1 MKTILND
8 ELISFLNESHNE
20 YLAVTNIKEI
30 LLKNGFKELKENE
43 KWILKENSS
52 YFFSRNSNSLIAF
65 KTPYKIH
72 KDELYFK
79 IVSTHLDSPSLK
91 LKENPALIENGY
103 EKWKVEVYGGLIY
116 QSYVDRPL
124 GIAGRVVYQKD
135 NQILSKIVDSK
146 KAIAIIPNVAIHQN
160 RNINTDFKYNPQ
172 IDLLP
177 LVALTNTKENVFD
190 AFLKEISQESDII
203 SYDLYFYNFDKAQ
216 YIGINDD
223 LISGQKE
230 DDLASAFISLKSLIE
245 TEDVSFS
252 NSIKAASFFNNEE
265 TGSLSFSGADSDL
278 LRNFINKIAFSY
290 QLNEEEK
297 NNAIKKSFVISAD
310 NGHAIHPYHPE
321 MSDNKN
327 ICKLNEGILVKFNS
341 NMAYTSDALTSAF
354 IKTLLNKNNIPYQ
367 IFFNR
372 SDVRGGSTLGNISIS
387 QVSMLTC
394 DIGLPQ
400 LAMHSAYETLGTKDT
415 ESMFSLMKEF
425 YKKEFK
431 IEEGKITFLTHETR
445 AIKSLWY
452 PRFSIKKVTKK
463 W

>member
-177 LVALTNTKENVFD
+177 LVALTNTKESVFD
-190 AFLKEISQESDII
+190 AFLKDISQESEIM

-327 ICKLNEGILVKFNS
+327 ICKLNEGILVLGGEVTSLLMRPCDMILWIDTVEICAFRESRLLSHNRIPIKRAFRFCDMLNHIEFVDCNIILPS
-341 NMAYTSDALTSAF
+341 VGGFCQKDSSLIRSTQYSRFAYW
-354 IKTLLNKNNIPYQ
+354 K
-367 IFFNR
+367 
-372 SDVRGGSTLGNISIS
+372 
-387 QVSMLTC
+387 
-394 DIGLPQ
+394 
-400 LAMHSAYETLGTKDT
+400 
-415 ESMFSLMKEF
+415 
-425 YKKEFK
+425 
-431 IEEGKITFLTHETR
+431 
-445 AIKSLWY
+445 
-452 PRFSIKKVTKK
+452 
-463 W
+463 